1 LKISGT
7 TLVLLGGQKSILS
20 MDAVSAYE
28 ENKIV
33 VIELNRNGEATNI
46 KTFKRKNYDGELRAQ
61 IVDKLCL
68 TDQMKSGG
76 IADLEQK
83 RKELQRLAKITSN
96 SL

>member
-1 LKISGT
+1 MKISGT

-76 IADLEQK
+76 IANLEQK
-83 RKELQRLAKITSN
+83 REELQRLSN